1 MEILVLGPVVVRADG
16 AVLALDRPLER
27 AALVCL
33 ALARGVAV
41 PDSRLA
47 AGLWGDEVR
56 GRPVERLW
64 SVVSRLRT
72 TLGAHADVVER
83 TAGGYRC
90 TATMPDLHAAES
102 ASARV
107 RAAELTGDHA
117 AVRAES
123 AAALGHWRGQA
134 LADVRS
140 APLVI
145 AEARRLATW
154 HLELTIAGI
163 AAAVESG
170 DADEVV
176 TELARLVSAH
186 PVHETLGRL
195 YALALYRTGRQADAL
210 SSLDRLRRAVTDRLG
225 VAVTPET
232 ATLEQRILRHDPLLR
247 PASDRGVAQRPAEV
261 ETSTAAEI
269 PGPLTSFLGRERE
282 MPELLRQLADPAAVT
297 LTGGPGCGK
306 SRLALEAARVVARG
320 GRRVVTV
327 QLAAVRQGDLVGQAI
342 AEAAGIDAAPGDEI
356 PLLAAELDGALLLI
370 DNAEHL
376 AEEVSAIVAALSAAA
391 PGLTSLITSQRPLG
405 CAGEVVQLV
414 SALDRRASLTLFA
427 DRAEIALDESVQ
439 ADTVAICAAVDWL
452 PLGIE
457 LAAGLTRTLSMNQ
470 LARRIVD
477 TLRLLVGGTRDGA
490 SDRHTSL
497 RMALDCS
504 YQILDPTTQS
514 VLRGI
519 GVFAGGFPPDA
530 VAAVLPAGLGQD
542 RIATALAELE
552 HRNLIAVLTDGTY
565 RRCLLLETVRAY
577 AQSQLTAEGEIAA
590 ARARH
595 AQWCLAHVR
604 SAAETH
610 GDGSAEG
617 AAAIFAEWPNIA
629 EALDRAPGTPA
640 AATAVQLAIAMHR
653 PWLMRSWYA
662 QAGRYYGPL
671 LTGTDIPANDRA
683 EALSRW
689 AFHWMMIGKLDE
701 AADLLDE
708 AATLIDPSD
717 SGLVAISVYYCRGC
731 IDVERARYRHAIRTL
746 LTAAEYARRAG
757 NLQRESACI
766 DACAS
771 AQLFAGDAR
780 SAVENYRRAA
790 DIDRAEGDEHGLARG
805 LSNLAKALLGV
816 GQMTEAAACAAESDD
831 YAKRFDDSHILALTE
846 QVRAGIAA
854 AAGDLDAAEVHCRT
868 ALSLMGEE
876 IGTADIDLADVLIE
890 RGALDEARE
899 LVNRVLDDSA
909 PGQTTWLAALPVSA
923 ALAWA
928 EGDYAA
934 AATLVDET
942 TAAHAASGF
951 GWPRYVN
958 RLDTVRRRLADR
970 QNSE

>member
-1 MEILVLGPVVVRADG
+1 MEILILGPVVVRAG
-16 AVLALDRPLER
+16 GSVLAVDRPLER

-33 ALARGVAV
+33 ALGRGLPVS
-41 PDSRLA
+41 DGRLA

-56 GRPVERLW
+56 GRPVDRLW
-64 SVVSRLRT
+64 SVVSRLRA

-83 TAGGYRC
+83 TAAGYRC
-90 TATMPDLHAAES
+90 TATMPDLLAAES

-117 AVRAES
+117 AVRAEA
-123 AAALGHWRGQA
+123 AAALGYWRGQT

-145 AEARRLATW
+145 AEAHRLDAW
-154 HLELTIAGI
+154 RLELACAGF

-176 TELARLVSAH
+176 TELSRLVAAH
-186 PVHETLGRL
+186 PVHEPLARL
-195 YALALYRTGRQADAL
+195 YALALYRSGRQADAL

-232 ATLEQRILRHDPLLR
+232 ATLEQRMLRHDPLLR
-247 PASDRGVAQRPAEV
+247 PSPTRCAARLTEA
-261 ETSTAAEI
+261 ETSTAVDV

-282 MPELLRQLADPAAVT
+282 MPELLRQLTGPAPVT

-306 SRLALEAARVVARG
+306 SRLALEAARVLARG

-342 AEAAGIDAAPGDEI
+342 AEATGVEAAPGDEI

-376 AEEVSAIVAALSAAA
+376 ADEVAVLVTALSEAA
-391 PGLTSLITSQRPLG
+391 PALTPLITSQRPIG
-405 CAGEVVQLV
+405 CPGEVVQLV
-414 SALDRRASLTLFA
+414 SALDRRASLTLFV

-439 ADTVAICAAVDWL
+439 ADVVAICAAVDWL

-457 LAAGLTRTLSMNQ
+457 LAAGLTRTLSLSQ
-470 LARRIVD
+470 LAKRIVD
-477 TLRLLVGGTRDGA
+477 TLRLLVGGARDGS

-519 GVFAGGFPPDA
+519 GVFAGGFPPAA
-530 VAAVLPAGLGQD
+530 VAAVLPADLGQD
-542 RIATALAELE
+542 RIAAALAELE

-565 RRCLLLETVRAY
+565 RRCLLLETVRGY
-577 AQSQLTAEGEIAA
+577 AQSQLAAEGEIAA

-595 AQWCLAHVR
+595 AQWCLDHVR
-604 SAAETH
+604 TAAETH

-617 AAAIFAEWPNIA
+617 AAAVFAEWPNIA

-640 AATAVQLAIAMHR
+640 AGTAVRLAIAMHR

-671 LTGTDIPANDRA
+671 LTGADIPATDRA

-689 AFHWMMIGKLDE
+689 AFHWMMIGRLDE

-731 IDVERARYRHAIRTL
+731 IDVERARYRQAIRTL

-816 GQMTEAAACAAESDD
+816 GRMDEALACAAESDG

-868 ALSLMGEE
+868 ALSRMGEE

-890 RGALDEARE
+890 RGALAEARE
-899 LVNRVLDDSA
+899 LLDRVLDDSA

-928 EGDYAA
+928 EGDFAA

-951 GWPRYVN
+951 GWPRYVD

-970 QNSE
+970 QLAGQ